1 MEELL
6 TNLAG
11 FGSQKMEDI
20 GFLSFLV
27 LMLVSFMSS
36 MFISFLYVS
45 FYQPRATGSLVHRG
59 FPLIGLSITAIFI
72 TIQFSLP
79 LSLGLLGALS
89 IVRFRTPI
97 KEPEEIGFIMLVVA
111 ASLSCATFNMS
122 FLAILLIVSVV
133 ALFVMKYSTRIM
145 KGRMNDGM
153 IIITMPAAAYK
164 TNNHQLFELLQ
175 KKIHRGR
182 VDSITDNEDNMVISY
197 SFAQTDP
204 RVLTELQNNLEKLVS
219 TARANIFFNR
229 QGEV

>member
-1 MEELL
+1 
-6 TNLAG
+6 
-11 FGSQKMEDI
+11 
-20 GFLSFLV
+20 
-27 LMLVSFMSS
+27 
-36 MFISFLYVS
+36 
-45 FYQPRATGSLVHRG
+45 
-59 FPLIGLSITAIFI
+59 
-72 TIQFSLP
+72 
-79 LSLGLLGALS
+79 
-89 IVRFRTPI
+89 
-97 KEPEEIGFIMLVVA
+97 
-111 ASLSCATFNMS
+111 MS

-133 ALFVMKYSTRIM
+133 ALFVMKYSTSIM

-182 VDSITDNEDNMVISY
+182 VDSIMDNEDNMVISY